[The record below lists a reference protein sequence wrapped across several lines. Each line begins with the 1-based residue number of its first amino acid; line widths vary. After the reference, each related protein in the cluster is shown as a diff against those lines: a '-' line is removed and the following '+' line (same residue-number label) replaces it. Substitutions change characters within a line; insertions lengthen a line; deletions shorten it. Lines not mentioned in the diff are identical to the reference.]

1 MLIEDLFMKIEKY
14 AIKKNISLIFDTESE
29 EINMF
34 IDKAE
39 IERIMLN
46 LLSNCIKFTPN
57 NGKICVNIYDNDKS
71 VVISVKNTG
80 VGIPQDK
87 LDIIFDE
94 FSQVDKTLSRNTE
107 GSGIGLSLVKKLV
120 ELHNGKINVRSEEN
134 KETEF
139 IITLNKSEFKNIET
153 QKNKSIYDIEEK
165 INIEFSD
172 IYY

>member
-1 MLIEDLFMKIEKY
+1 M
-14 AIKKNISLIFDTESE
+14 
-29 EINMF
+29 
-34 IDKAE
+34 
-39 IERIMLN
+39 
-46 LLSNCIKFTPN
+46 
-57 NGKICVNIYDNDKS
+57 NIYDNDKS